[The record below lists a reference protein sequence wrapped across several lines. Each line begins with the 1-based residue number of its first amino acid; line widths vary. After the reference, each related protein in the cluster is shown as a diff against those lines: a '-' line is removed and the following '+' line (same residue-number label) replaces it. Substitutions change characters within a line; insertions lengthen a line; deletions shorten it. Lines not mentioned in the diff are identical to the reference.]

1 MRWPAVLLVLAAVA
15 LAACGGADGPAGSP
29 ADPPPSSTA
38 AESPVAD
45 VFPAEGTARATVV
58 LFHGWTD
65 LAPTSGYLPWI
76 RHLTGEGVTVIFP
89 RYQRGLLSTPA
100 QMLAEARAATAAGF
114 REVADPGPVVAV
126 GYSLGGGFAVV
137 LGANAGAWGVP
148 QPAAVYGVFPA
159 MPPVVPDPFGEMLE
173 ADRRRRPQ
181 RPHLR
186 RVRGDRGG
194 EAVRARDADD
204 RVRVAREQEHARRR
218 GHLAPKRVD
227 DAARRAFWA
236 PLDRIVDRLAPR

>member
-1 MRWPAVLLVLAAVA
+1 MRWPAVLVALAAVA

-29 ADPPPSSTA
+29 PAPPSPSTA
-38 AESPVAD
+38 AEAPVAD

-159 MPPVVPDPFGEMLE
+159 MPPVVPDPFGEVPAATSVLLLAGDADAVVGVAG
-173 ADRRRRPQ
+173 ADRLAAAIA
-181 RPHLR
+181 PHPAEVRTLR
-186 RVRGDRGG
+186 SSSAIRF
-194 EAVRARDADD
+194 E
-204 RVRVAREQEHARRR
+204 
-218 GHLAPKRVD
+218 HLAPKRVD